1 MLSVV
6 KSTNVKGSFDT
17 ANGTFMFAN
26 PVPFYHHQLSSAQ
39 VESQEVKDVEECIFA
54 CGKTTQ
60 CHSVNFKTAAEANG
74 KFLCH
79 LLDTD
84 KFVSPVL
91 FTESLDFHH
100 YSFKVYNLNYD
111 SLLQCFLSKPEG
123 YFCVSLIALFKQLR
137 NMLRENTNNNGSV
150 DFEKRC
156 SKDQI

>member
-1 MLSVV
+1 MLSIRNVDAKLKSFVMTSPNFHFTLILLLCMLSVV
-6 KSTNVKGSFDT
+6 KSTIVKGSFDT

-79 LLDTD
+79 LFDTD

-100 YSFKVYNLNYD
+100 YSFKV
-111 SLLQCFLSKPEG
+111 SLQSHL
-123 YFCVSLIALFKQLR
+123 
-137 NMLRENTNNNGSV
+137 
-150 DFEKRC
+150 
-156 SKDQI
+156 

>member
-17 ANGTFMFAN
+17 ANGTFMLAN

-54 CGKTTQ
+54 CGKATQ

-91 FTESLDFHH
+91 FTESLD
-100 YSFKVYNLNYD
+100 SIITALKSTISIMTVYCNVFFQNLRD
-111 SLLQCFLSKPEG
+111 IF
-123 YFCVSLIALFKQLR
+123 V
-137 NMLRENTNNNGSV
+137 
-150 DFEKRC
+150 
-156 SKDQI
+156 